1 MIYLSFDVY
10 FLNENSFYVIYYTT
24 TQLIYIRYYH
34 NEGGGGGKEENWGEN
49 KLLQAKFSI
58 FISPLVRLLSTS
70 KNWLCDF

>member
-34 NEGGGGGKEENWGEN
+34 NEGGKRGKEEEKINYCKQN
-49 KLLQAKFSI
+49 FPYSSLY
-58 FISPLVRLLSTS
+58 
-70 KNWLCDF
+70 

>member
-34 NEGGGGGKEENWGEN
+34 NEGGKKRKRGGEN

-58 FISPLVRLLSTS
+58 FISLLVRLLSTS

>member
-34 NEGGGGGKEENWGEN
+34 NEWGKKRKRGGEN

-58 FISPLVRLLSTS
+58 FISLLVRLLSTS
-70 KNWLCDF
+70 KN